1 MVLCCFTSFMPLT
14 LYVATS
20 NPGKLRDFDASAQ
33 ACRPDA
39 VFLPLPGLQD
49 IPTPTED
56 AFTFAENARSKAL
69 AYSLYAPDRIV
80 LADDSGLEVDALD
93 GAPGVRSAR
102 YADDAGFSSDPGL
115 SSDARN
121 NLFLLE
127 NLRGLPTTMRAA
139 RYRCVLAAARNGR
152 CIAEAEGSVE
162 GIILESPRGKG
173 GFGYDPLFY
182 LPELQRTMAE
192 ISLQEKFQISHRG
205 RAIRGLLLQFA
216 D

>member
-1 MVLCCFTSFMPLT
+1 
-14 LYVATS
+14 
-20 NPGKLRDFDASAQ
+20 
-33 ACRPDA
+33 
-39 VFLPLPGLQD
+39 
-49 IPTPTED
+49 
-56 AFTFAENARSKAL
+56 
-69 AYSLYAPDRIV
+69 
-80 LADDSGLEVDALD
+80 
-93 GAPGVRSAR
+93 
-102 YADDAGFSSDPGL
+102 
-115 SSDARN
+115 
-121 NLFLLE
+121 
-127 NLRGLPTTMRAA
+127 MRAA